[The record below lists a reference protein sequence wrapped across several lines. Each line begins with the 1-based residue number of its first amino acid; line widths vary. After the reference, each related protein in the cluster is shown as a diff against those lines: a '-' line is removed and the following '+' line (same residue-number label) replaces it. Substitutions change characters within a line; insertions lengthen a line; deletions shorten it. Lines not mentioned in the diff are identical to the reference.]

1 MKIRL
6 ILIALFALVLNM
18 SYGQNYIQ
26 CTIKPGAAANQV
38 DVYIKPN
45 WNNVNPT
52 VNLLQLQFPIAWLS
66 TLAPVPTGLSV
77 TIDPA
82 FTAFFGTYGNLQ
94 VYSLS
99 QHLATNDRYRVIS
112 MTRTA
117 GTASTPWIS
126 GTEYK
131 VLTASFQS
139 VSPAPSGQVKVADYF
154 DGGDDLQGN
163 FYTVDGL
170 GNYFVDYSNSMN
182 NFYNTPGISTVGGTA
197 QDGYI
202 QTNGNILLPIDL
214 LTFSGYKDGGRNQLR
229 WTTSTEANNQG
240 FDVQRSL
247 DGVTYNSIGF
257 VNSLAN
263 GGNSSV
269 SLNYAFTDN
278 TVTGLRQYY
287 RLRQVDIGG
296 NSKLSNIVLIR
307 SDKPTLITIDGM
319 FPNPATT
326 TVNMLVSVP
335 VKDKLIIQ
343 VYDMSGKIMM
353 TRNMNVETGSNTL
366 PINISALAGGNY
378 MIKMTGSDGEST
390 TGKFVKH

>member
-1 MKIRL
+1 MKIRV

-38 DVYIKPN
+38 DVFIKPN
-45 WNNVNPT
+45 WSNVNPS

-66 TLAPVPTGLSV
+66 TLTPIPTGLSV
-77 TIDPA
+77 AIDPT

-94 VYSLS
+94 VYTLS
-99 QHLATNDRYRVIS
+99 QNLATNDRYRVIS

-126 GTEYK
+126 GIEYK

-139 VSPAPSGQVKVADYF
+139 SAPAPSGQVKVADYLS
-154 DGGDDLQGN
+154 GGDDLQGN

-170 GNYFVDYSNSMN
+170 GNYYVDYSNSMN
-182 NFYNTPGISTVGGTA
+182 NFYNTPGISTVGGTVN
-197 QDGYI
+197 DGFI
-202 QTNGNILLPIDL
+202 QTNGNILLPVDL
-214 LTFSGYKDGGRNQLR
+214 LTFSGYKDGTRNQLK
-229 WTTSTEANNQG
+229 WTTSIESNNKG
-240 FDVQRSL
+240 FEVQRSL
-247 DGVTYNSIGF
+247 DGVTYTSIGF

-269 SLNYAFTDN
+269 SLNYTFTDN

-296 NSKLSNIVLIR
+296 NSKLSNIVLIK
-307 SDKPTLITIDGM
+307 SYKPTLITIDGF

-326 TVNMLVSVP
+326 TINMLVSSP
-335 VKDKLIIQ
+335 LKDKVSL
-343 VYDMSGKIMM
+343 VVTDMKGRIMM
-353 TRNMNVETGSNTL
+353 VKNMNVETGSNTL
-366 PINISALAGGNY
+366 ALDVSALAGGNY
-378 MIKMTGSDGEST
+378 MIRMIGSDGESV
-390 TGKFVKH
+390 TGKFVKQ